1 MRPSI
6 TVHYAQSLDGRIA
19 TTTGASRWLS
29 GPETLRF
36 AHSLRASADAILV
49 GSGTAIADDPRLT
62 VRQDESGPAEAP
74 APLRVVLDGRGR
86 LHRSANLLRDPAA
99 KTLYVTRNA
108 PADESPSHAPLAPH
122 VELCRLPPDRNG
134 SGIDLRVLLES
145 LRARGIA
152 ELLVEGGRSLLTS
165 FFRDDLVDKL
175 FITIAPIVIGTGID
189 AVGDLGVASLDQA
202 KPFVLRRVH
211 HLGKDA
217 LLELTR
223 DDR

>member
-1 MRPSI
+1 MRPCI

-62 VRQDESGPAEAP
+62 VRQDESGPSGAP

-86 LHRSANLLRDPAA
+86 LHRSANLLCDPAA
-99 KTLYVTRNA
+99 KTLYVTRCA
-108 PADESPSHAPLAPH
+108 PAFEYPSHAPH